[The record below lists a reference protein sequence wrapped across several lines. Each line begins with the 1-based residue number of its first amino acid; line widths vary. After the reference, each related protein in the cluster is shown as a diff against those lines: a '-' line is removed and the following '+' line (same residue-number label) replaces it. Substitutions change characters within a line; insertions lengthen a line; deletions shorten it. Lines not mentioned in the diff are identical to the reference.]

1 MKDLTP
7 PGASYVSSRGNG
19 TWPFFFF
26 VTNFVLMPIFF
37 KLASEEMSA
46 STAIDSSCLKFRTL
60 NLNHRGLYYVQFVM
74 EPGFGLIGV
83 PRACLYTCACI
94 MLISSRYSYA
104 LRLHIYA
111 IASHLQVAINTV
123 YI

>member
-46 STAIDSSCLKFRTL
+46 STAIDSSCQISHSKF
-60 NLNHRGLYYVQFVM
+60 
-74 EPGFGLIGV
+74 E
-83 PRACLYTCACI
+83 
-94 MLISSRYSYA
+94 SSAFIVCSSSWNRDSA
-104 LRLHIYA
+104 
-111 IASHLQVAINTV
+111 
-123 YI
+123 

>member
-46 STAIDSSCLKFRTL
+46 STARSILAAKFRTL
-60 NLNHRGLYYVQFVM
+60 NLNHRPLLCAVRHGTGIRLNRSTTRVPIHMHASGLYSRDIARPY
-74 EPGFGLIGV
+74 
-83 PRACLYTCACI
+83 ACI
-94 MLISSRYSYA
+94 YMR
-104 LRLHIYA
+104 
-111 IASHLQVAINTV
+111 SHRICR
-123 YI
+123 

>member
-83 PRACLYTCACI
+83 PRACLYTCMHQAYTLDIATPYACI
-94 MLISSRYSYA
+94 YICDR
-104 LRLHIYA
+104 
-111 IASHLQVAINTV
+111 IAFAGSAVNTV

>member
-60 NLNHRGLYYVQFVM
+60 NLNHRPLLCAVRHGTGIRLNRSTTR
-74 EPGFGLIGV
+74 V
-83 PRACLYTCACI
+83 PIHMHAHQAYTLDIATPYACI
-94 MLISSRYSYA
+94 CMR
-104 LRLHIYA
+104 
-111 IASHLQVAINTV
+111 SHRICR
-123 YI
+123 

>member
-60 NLNHRGLYYVQFVM
+60 NLNHRPLLCAVRHGTGIRLNRSTTRV
-74 EPGFGLIGV
+74 LIHMH
-83 PRACLYTCACI
+83 ASCL
-94 MLISSRYSYA
+94 
-104 LRLHIYA
+104 
-111 IASHLQVAINTV
+111 
-123 YI
+123 